1 MKTISL
7 VYCALLSLILFETNA
22 QTMLMEKDLVRRIT
36 VSGSAEM
43 EVVPNQITFAIT
55 LKEYFKDEK
64 TQKEKM
70 IIGTLEKQ
78 LIAALAEAGIPKE
91 SLSIGNV
98 SGYKEYIYRRAK
110 PTTYLT
116 NKQYE
121 LLLPDLKRIDILL
134 AKLDQKGIEST
145 HIAKTEH
152 SKIQQYRKEIKIK
165 ALQAAKE
172 KAQYLL
178 EGIGEKLGDPIEIN
192 EMEDYYA
199 APVYAAQSNIMMKS
213 EMAADAAMP
222 EPSTLEY
229 QKIKLTYKMNAVF
242 RIK

>member
-1 MKTISL
+1 MKNYFIFAF
-7 VYCALLSLILFETNA
+7 ALFFLNSQQGIA
-22 QTMLMEKDLVRRIT
+22 QSTTMEKDPIKKIT
-36 VSGSAEM
+36 VSGMAEM
-43 EVVPNQITFAIT
+43 EIVPDQITFTIT

-64 TQKEKM
+64 TQKDKVQ
-70 IIGTLEKQ
+70 INVLEKQ
-78 LIAALAEAGIPKE
+78 LIAALAEVGIAKE

-98 SGYKEYIYRRAK
+98 SGYKEYIYKRAK

-121 LLLPDLKRIDILL
+121 LLLPDLKKVDILL
-134 AKLDQKGIEST
+134 AKLDQKGIENT
-145 HIAKTEH
+145 QIAKNEH
-152 SKIQQYRKEIKIK
+152 SKISQFRKEIKIK

-178 EGIGEKLGDPIEIN
+178 EGIGEKLGEPLEIT
-192 EMEDYYA
+192 EMEDNYY
-199 APVYAAQSNIMMKS
+199 APVYASNAMMKT
-213 EMAADAAMP
+213 EMANDAAMP

-229 QKIKLTYKMNAVF
+229 QKIKLTYRMAAVF

>member
-1 MKTISL
+1 MKKLVNFTIAIVFIVLNNGYSQP
-7 VYCALLSLILFETNA
+7 T
-22 QTMLMEKDLVRRIT
+22 TMEKDPIKKIT
-36 VSGSAEM
+36 VTGIAEI
-43 EVVPNQITFAIT
+43 EIVPDQITFAIT

-64 TQKEKM
+64 TQKDKVQ
-70 IIGTLEKQ
+70 IGTLEKQ
-78 LIAALAEAGIPKE
+78 LIAALADVAIPKE

-121 LLLPDLKRIDILL
+121 LLLPDLKKVDILL
-134 AKLDQKGIEST
+134 AKLDQKGIENT
-145 HIAKTEH
+145 QIAKTEH
-152 SKIQQYRKEIKIK
+152 SKMSQFKKEIKIK

-178 EGIGEKLGDPIEIN
+178 EGIGEKLGEPLEIT
-192 EMEDYYA
+192 ELEDNYY
-199 APVYAAQSNIMMKS
+199 APVYANAMMMKT
-213 EMAADAAMP
+213 EMAADAALP

-229 QKIKLTYKMNAVF
+229 QKIKLSYKMAAVF